1 MPFIKIKKVMKKTF
15 YLTFIIALVFT
26 TLSQAQSGWTKAKDT
41 YFFKLDYS
49 FYNAT
54 DFRNIDGDKLKTS
67 EFTQN
72 QIALYGEYGITDR
85 FTVATFVPLFKQNS
99 YETTNKVSGF
109 GDVKLEL
116 KYALLQKSFPLSI
129 SVAPEFP
136 TGKKELFAKNNS
148 NPLDQ
153 INLPTGDGEFN
164 VWTTLAVSHS
174 FSPKNLYASAYGA
187 FNYRTKYQER
197 DFQNQ
202 LQFGTEVGYKFFDK
216 LWVNSKISILQGV
229 GKDPQIADFIRGD
242 GTSYTGISLG
252 GMYELN
258 KNFGITAQY
267 FNSNSAIVKAKNVYA
282 NNILSFGIV
291 YQKK

>member
-1 MPFIKIKKVMKKTF
+1 MKKTNY
-15 YLTFIIALVFT
+15 YLIVTLALLFSPF
-26 TLSQAQSGWTKAKDT
+26 LQAQSGWTKAKDS

-54 DFRNIDGDKLKTS
+54 DYRNTDGNSLETS
-67 EFTQN
+67 KFSQN

-85 FTVATFVPLFKQNS
+85 FTVTTFIPVYKQNG
-99 YETTNKVSGF
+99 YETTNNVSGF
-109 GDVKLEL
+109 GDIKLEL
-116 KYALLQKSFPLSI
+116 KYALLQKSFPVSI
-129 SVAPEFP
+129 SIAPEFP
-136 TGKKELFAKNNS
+136 TGKKDLFARNKNN
-148 NPLDQ
+148 PLEQ

-164 VWTTLAVSHS
+164 IWSTVAISHS
-174 FSPKNLYASAYGA
+174 FAPKNLYASAYGA
-187 FNYRTKYQER
+187 FNYRTKYKER

-202 LQFGTEVGYKFFDK
+202 YQLGVEVGYKFFDK
-216 LWVNSKISILQGV
+216 LWVNSKLIVLQGI
-229 GKDPQIADFIRGD
+229 GKDPVTADFIRGD
-242 GTSYTGISLG
+242 GTSFTGVSLG

-258 KNFGITAQY
+258 KNFGLTAQY